1 MNEHVQV
8 FTGAN
13 WEKEVLQSKQ
23 PVLVDFWAEWCGPC
37 RALAP
42 AVDAVAAEMKGR
54 AIVGKLNVDEN
65 PEIAGR
71 YNVMSIPTVLVF
83 MGGQVVE
90 QRVGLMPKDQLG
102 QLVGAHAPQAAAA
115 PVRA

>member
-13 WEKEVLQSKQ
+13 WEAAVLQSKQ

-42 AVDAVAAEMKGR
+42 AVDAVAADLQGR
-54 AIVGKLNVDEN
+54 AVVGKLNVDEH
-65 PEIAGR
+65 PEVAGR
-71 YNVMSIPTVLVF
+71 YGVMSIPTVLVF
-83 MGGQVVE
+83 MGGKVVE

-102 QLVGAHAPQAAAA
+102 KLLGAHVPQAAPA
-115 PVRA
+115 RA

>member
-23 PVLVDFWAEWCGPC
+23 AVLVDFWAEWCGPC

-42 AVDAVAAEMKGR
+42 AVDAVATELQGR
-54 AIVGKLNVDEN
+54 AVVGKLNVDEH
-65 PEIAGR
+65 PEVAGR
-71 YNVMSIPTVLVF
+71 YGVMSIPTVLVF
-83 MGGQVVE
+83 LGGKVVE
-90 QRVGLMPKDQLG
+90 QRVGLIPKDQLG
-102 QLVGAHAPQAAAA
+102 KLVGAHATQAAPA
-115 PVRA
+115 RA

>member
-13 WEKEVLQSKQ
+13 WEKDVLQSKV

-42 AVDAVAAEMKGR
+42 AVDAVAADLQGR
-54 AIVGKLNVDEN
+54 AVVGKLNVDEN

-71 YNVMSIPTVLVF
+71 YGVMSIPTVLVF
-83 MGGQVVE
+83 VGGKVAE
-90 QRVGLMPKDQLG
+90 QRVGLMPKDQLAR
-102 QLVGAHAPQAAAA
+102 LLTEHAPQPA